1 MKRLFRILLVLGVLL
16 LVGILSIV
24 LFNTFN
30 YSSRQIKVEAIPKT
44 AVSEK
49 AAERLGDA
57 VRIPTVSREGFIDTA
72 AFLRLDTF
80 LARSFP
86 RVDSMLVHK
95 RINRFSHVYKW
106 SGQKSG
112 LEPILLTG
120 HLDVVPAEGDQ
131 LARWTK
137 DPFSGLVEGGFIW
150 GRGTLDDKGACLG
163 ILEAIEQL
171 LDEDYVPERTI
182 YLAFG
187 HDEEVR
193 GARGAQQIA
202 RYFESEGLRFAYV
215 MDEGMVILD
224 NALPGLDSPFAGVG
238 VAEKGYATLELTV
251 RLEEGGHSS
260 MPPKETAIGILSR
273 AIYRLQQNPLP
284 ARMEGIVS
292 SMLDHLGPEM
302 AFPMKAAFANRWL
315 TGGLLQG
322 QLSRQPSG
330 NAMIRTTAAP
340 TILKSGFKENVLPLS
355 ATAKVNFR
363 IVPGE
368 TVESTIQ
375 QVKAVVADERIS
387 VQPVEAGTDV
397 NPSPVSDP
405 NGFGFHT
412 IQKTIREI
420 YPEAV
425 VAPALVIAATDA
437 RYYVNVSDQVFR
449 FFPVRIDNEDLKRI
463 HGIDERISVEAYQD
477 VIRFYRQLI
486 KNSAR

>member
-1 MKRLFRILLVLGVLL
+1 MTRLFRNLLVLGL
-16 LVGILSIV
+16 LVFLGILAVV
-24 LFNTFN
+24 LFKTFN
-30 YSSRQIKVEAIPKT
+30 YSSRQIKVEPIPKA

-49 AAERLGDA
+49 AAERLSRA
-57 VRIPTVSREGFIDTA
+57 VQLATVSREGYIDTA

-80 LARSFP
+80 LSLAFP
-86 RVDSMLVHK
+86 RVDSILKHK
-95 RINRFSHVYKW
+95 RINQFSHIYKW
-106 SGQKSG
+106 PGQKSG
-112 LEPILLTG
+112 LEPVLLTG
-120 HLDVVPAEGDQ
+120 HLDVVPAEGAQ
-131 LARWTK
+131 LAKWTK
-137 DPFSGLVEGGFIW
+137 DPFSGVIEGGFIW

-163 ILEAIEQL
+163 ILEAVEQL
-171 LDEDYVPERTI
+171 LAEDYVPERTI

-193 GARGAQQIA
+193 GDRGAQQIA

-224 NALPGLDSPFAGVG
+224 NALPGLDHPFAGIG
-238 VAEKGYATLELTV
+238 VAEKGYATLELSV

-273 AIYRLQQNPLP
+273 AIFRLQQNPLP
-284 ARMEGIVS
+284 AQMEGIVA

-315 TGGLLQG
+315 TGRLLES
-322 QLSRQPSG
+322 QLSNQPSG

-340 TILKSGFKENVLPLS
+340 TILNSGIKENVLPLS
-355 ATAKVNFR
+355 ASAKVNFR
-363 IVPGE
+363 IIPGE
-368 TVESTIQ
+368 TVESTIE
-375 QVKAVVADERIS
+375 QVEAVVSDDRIS
-387 VQPVEAGTDV
+387 VRPVEAGTDV

-405 NGFGFHT
+405 DGFGFHT

-425 VAPALVIAATDA
+425 VAPSLVIAATDA
-437 RYYVNVSDQVFR
+437 RYYTGVSDQVFR
-449 FFPVRIDNEDLKRI
+449 FFPARINNEDLKRI
-463 HGIDERISVEAYQD
+463 HGIDERIGLEAYQD